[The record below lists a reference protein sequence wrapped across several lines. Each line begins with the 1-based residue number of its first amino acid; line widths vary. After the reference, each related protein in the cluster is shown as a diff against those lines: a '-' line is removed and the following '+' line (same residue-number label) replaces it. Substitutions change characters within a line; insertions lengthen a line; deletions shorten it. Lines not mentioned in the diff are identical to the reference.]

1 MSEVSFNPALMTQP
15 QNSFILQTN
24 NRWIQG
30 LTKDDW
36 ASRAWLRSGILT
48 GTVSAWGGIGVA
60 VNTPGAT
67 TGNNRQGDQIAP
79 ATTTQLNGFL
89 VYDQGINA
97 IQTPGSQV
105 PTWPVGFNVPYYL
118 FGSNARVPVPL
129 ASGVLA
135 SLEGVAVSGTFY
147 WDTANYNLTLTSS
160 ASTIQLPSSVR
171 VLQVSDNCRMV
182 LNTSGVLSWSD
193 PSDAALIVI

>member
-1 MSEVSFNPALMTQP
+1 MSDVTFNPALMTQP

-36 ASRAWLRSGILT
+36 VSRGWLRSGILT
-48 GTVSAWGGIGVA
+48 GTVSLWGGIGVA
-60 VNTPGAT
+60 VNTPSSS
-67 TGNNRQGDQIAP
+67 GNNRTGDQIAP
-79 ATTTQLNGFL
+79 ATATQLNGFM

-105 PTWPVGFNVPYYL
+105 PTFPVGFNVPYYI
-118 FGSNARVPVPL
+118 FGSNARIPVPL
-129 ASGVLA
+129 ASGVLT
-135 SLEGVAVSGTFY
+135 SLEGADISGTFY

-160 ASTIQLPSSVR
+160 STTIALPASVR
-171 VLQVSDNCRMV
+171 VLEVSDNCRMV
-182 LNTSGVLSWSD
+182 LNTSGTLSWSD

>member
-1 MSEVSFNPALMTQP
+1 MSTVSFNPALMTQP

-24 NRWIQG
+24 DRWFQG

-36 ASRAWLRSGILT
+36 ASRAWLRSGIIG
-48 GTVSAWGGIGVA
+48 GTLSLWGGIGVA
-60 VNTPGAT
+60 VNTPSAS
-67 TGNNRQGDQIAP
+67 GNNRTGDQITP
-79 ATTTQLNGFL
+79 ATTTQLNGFT

-105 PTWPVGFNVPYYL
+105 PVWPVGFNVPYYL

-135 SLEGVAVSGTFY
+135 SLEGADISGKFY

-160 ASTIQLPSSVR
+160 SRTIALPASVR
-171 VLQVSDNCRMV
+171 VLEVSENCRMV

>member
-1 MSEVSFNPALMTQP
+1 MSTVSFNPALMTQP

-24 NRWIQG
+24 DRWFQG

-36 ASRAWLRSGILT
+36 ASRAWLRSGIIG
-48 GTVSAWGGIGVA
+48 GTLSLWGGIGVA
-60 VNTPGAT
+60 VNTPSAS
-67 TGNNRQGDQIAP
+67 GNNRTGDQITP
-79 ATTTQLNGFL
+79 ATTTQLNGFT

-105 PTWPVGFNVPYYL
+105 PVWPVGFNVPYYL

-135 SLEGVAVSGTFY
+135 SLEGADISGTFY

-160 ASTIQLPSSVR
+160 SSTIALPASVR
-171 VLQVSDNCRMV
+171 VLEVSENCRMV

>member
-1 MSEVSFNPALMTQP
+1 MSTVSFNPALMTQP

-36 ASRAWLRSGILT
+36 VSRGWLRSGIIT
-48 GTVSAWGGIGVA
+48 GTLSLWGAMGVA
-60 VNTPGAT
+60 VNTPSSS
-67 TGNNRQGDQIAP
+67 GNNRTGDQVAP
-79 ATTTQLNGFL
+79 ATTTQLNGFT
-89 VYDQGINA
+89 VYDQGINS

-105 PTWPVGFNVPYYL
+105 PTWPVVFNVPYYI
-118 FGSNARVPVPL
+118 FGSNARIPVPL

-135 SLEGVAVSGTFY
+135 SLEGVDISGTFY

-160 ASTIQLPSSVR
+160 STTIALPSSVR
-171 VLQVSDNCRMV
+171 VLEVSDNCRMV
-182 LNTSGVLSWSD
+182 LNTSGTLSWSD

>member
-1 MSEVSFNPALMTQP
+1 MSNVSFNPALMTQP

-24 NRWIQG
+24 DRWIQG

-36 ASRAWLRSGILT
+36 ASRAWLRSGIIG
-48 GTVSAWGGIGVA
+48 GTLSLWGGMGVA
-60 VNTPGAT
+60 VNTPSS
-67 TGNNRQGDQIAP
+67 TGNNRTGDQTTP
-79 ATTTQLNGFL
+79 ATTTQLNGFT

-135 SLEGVAVSGTFY
+135 SLEGVDISGTFY

-160 ASTIQLPSSVR
+160 SSTIELPASVR
-171 VLQVSDNCRMV
+171 VLEVSENCRMI

>member
-1 MSEVSFNPALMTQP
+1 MSTVSFNPALMTQP

-36 ASRAWLRSGILT
+36 ASRAWLRSGIIG
-48 GTVSAWGGIGVA
+48 GTVSLWGGIAVA
-60 VNTPGAT
+60 VNTPSSPS
-67 TGNNRQGDQIAP
+67 NNRQGDEIVP
-79 ATTTQLNGFL
+79 ATTSQINGFT

-105 PTWPVGFNVPYYL
+105 QTFPPGFNVPYYL
-118 FGSNARVPVPL
+118 FGSNARIPVPL

-135 SLEGVAVSGTFY
+135 SLEGADISGTFY

-160 ASTIQLPSSVR
+160 TTTVQLPSSVR
-171 VLQVSDNCRMV
+171 VLQVSENCRMI
-182 LNTSGVLSWSD
+182 LNNSGTLSWSD

>member
-1 MSEVSFNPALMTQP
+1 MSTVSFNPALMTQP

-48 GTVSAWGGIGVA
+48 GTVSLWGGVGVA
-60 VNTPGAT
+60 VNTPSA
-67 TGNNRQGDQIAP
+67 TGNNRTGDQIAP

-105 PTWPVGFNVPYYL
+105 PTFPVGFNVPYYL

-135 SLEGVAVSGTFY
+135 SLEGADISGTFY

-160 ASTIQLPSSVR
+160 ASTIALPSSVR

>member
-1 MSEVSFNPALMTQP
+1 MSTVSFNPALMTQP

-36 ASRAWLRSGILT
+36 ASRAWLRSGIIG
-48 GTVSAWGGIGVA
+48 GTVSLWGGIAVA
-60 VNTPGAT
+60 VNTPSAT
-67 TGNNRQGDQIAP
+67 PNNRQGDEIVP
-79 ATTTQLNGFL
+79 ATTTQMNGFT

-105 PTWPVGFNVPYYL
+105 PTFPAGFNVPYYL

-135 SLEGVAVSGTFY
+135 SLENVDISGTFY

-160 ASTIQLPSSVR
+160 ATTIELPSSVR

>member
-1 MSEVSFNPALMTQP
+1 MSTVSFNPALMTQP

-36 ASRAWLRSGILT
+36 VSRGWLRSGIIT
-48 GTVSAWGGIGVA
+48 GTLSLWGAMGVA
-60 VNTPGAT
+60 VNTPSSS
-67 TGNNRQGDQIAP
+67 GNNRTGDQVAP
-79 ATTTQLNGFL
+79 ATTTQLNGFT

-105 PTWPVGFNVPYYL
+105 PTWPVGFNVPYYI
-118 FGSNARVPVPL
+118 FGSNARIPVPL

-135 SLEGVAVSGTFY
+135 SLEGVDISGTFY

-160 ASTIQLPSSVR
+160 STTIALPSSVR
-171 VLQVSDNCRMV
+171 VLEVSDNCRMV
-182 LNTSGVLSWSD
+182 LNTSGTLSWSD